1 MKSLRATTMYNVLE
15 SPRIINDITEVGH
28 YELIFHD
35 LHDKR
40 VAIVLLQKLNNG
52 FKIHKVK
59 STDAGCNVVQNR
71 VIDSVKRK
79 FLSIML
85 GIDFGKCYD
94 NYAIMVNKDII
105 AKISVDELT
114 HVIKIKASSHI
125 VCRTRKLP
133 DTYVIEID
141 DARCDILDSL
151 GIDHDKQTL
160 SDSGIHMVQKHNALD
175 KRSLSMTGYL

>member
-15 SPRIINDITEVGH
+15 SPRIINDVTEVGH
-28 YELIFHD
+28 YELVFSD

-40 VAIVLLQKLNNG
+40 IAIVLLQKQNTG
-52 FKIHKVK
+52 FKIHTVE
-59 STDAGCNVVQNR
+59 SIDASCSVVQNH
-71 VIDSVKRK
+71 VIDSVKRR

-94 NYAIMVNKDII
+94 NYAIMVNKDVI

-114 HVIKIKASSHI
+114 HVIKIKAGSHI
-125 VCRTRKLP
+125 TCQTRKLP
-133 DTYVIEID
+133 NTYVVEID
-141 DARCDILDSL
+141 DVHCDILDSM
-151 GIDHDKQTL
+151 GIDHDVKTL
-160 SDSGIHMVQKHNALD
+160 SESGIHMVQKHHALN

>member
-28 YELIFHD
+28 YELVFHD
-35 LHDKR
+35 IHDR
-40 VAIVLLQKLNNG
+40 RIAIVLLQKQNTG
-52 FKIHKVK
+52 FIIHKVE
-59 STDAGCNVVQNR
+59 STDPSCSVVQNR
-71 VIDSVKRK
+71 VIDSVKRR

-94 NYAIMVNKDII
+94 NYAIMVNKDVI

-125 VCRTRKLP
+125 TCQTRKLP

-141 DARCDILDSL
+141 DAQCDILDSM

-160 SDSGIHMVQKHNALD
+160 SDSGIHMVQKHSALD
-175 KRSLSMTGYL
+175 ERSLSMSGYL